1 MPATRPASRPKFARG
16 FPEHAELDALV
27 AAFESG
33 DYARV
38 RVEAPKLA
46 AKTDDEDVR
55 RAARELRKR
64 IDPDPLALALMGLAA
79 LLLLMLSG
87 YYWTHKQIGP

>member
-1 MPATRPASRPKFARG
+1 MAQGESSPKPRFARA
-16 FPEHAELDALV
+16 FPKDAELDALL
-27 AAFESG
+27 AAFEAG

-38 RVEAPKLA
+38 RVEAPALA
-46 AKTDDEDVR
+46 LKTEDEDVR

-64 IDPDPLALALMGLAA
+64 IDPDPLSLALMGIAA
-79 LLLLMLSG
+79 LLLLVLSG